1 MPGEGGRRD
10 EVYCPGEKKR
20 VSTCDQGKQRS
31 VQQLGMVQKNQLDL
45 QGFLKTNMETVVS
58 GIRSTGNLHLGNY
71 FGAIRNFLKMQYEN
85 HCYFFIAD
93 YHALTTHPKPDDLHG
108 NIKQVLA
115 EYLACGIDPEVA
127 TVFIQSD
134 VPEVTELYLL
144 LNMNAYVGELE
155 RTTSFKE
162 KIRNQPDNIN
172 AGLLTY
178 PVLMAADIIIHK
190 ANKVPVGKDQEQH
203 LEMTRRFAR
212 RFNTMY
218 EVDYFP
224 EPDAYNFGKK
234 LLKIPGLDGTGK
246 MGKSEGNGIFLADT
260 PQEIRKKVMRAVTDA
275 GPQKPGEKPSEPV
288 QNLFTIMNVVSDHS
302 TVKYFT
308 EKHASCEIRYGD
320 MKKQLAEDIIR
331 VTDPIRERINEILAD
346 NKYLAR
352 VVSEGAGKARA
363 SASETIREVREIIGY
378 KSF

>member
-1 MPGEGGRRD
+1 
-10 EVYCPGEKKR
+10 
-20 VSTCDQGKQRS
+20 
-31 VQQLGMVQKNQLDL
+31 
-45 QGFLKTNMETVVS
+45 METVVS

-71 FGAIRNFLKMQYEN
+71 YGAIKNFLKMQKEN
-85 HCYFFIAD
+85 RCFFFIAD

-115 EYLACGIDPEVA
+115 EYLACGIDPEIA
-127 TVFIQSD
+127 TVYIQSD

-144 LNMNAYVGELE
+144 LNMNAYIGELE

-162 KIRNQPDNIN
+162 KIRKHPDNIN

-212 RFNTMY
+212 RFNMTY
-218 EVDYFP
+218 EVNYFP
-224 EPDAYNFGKK
+224 EPDAYNFGHE
-234 LLKIPGLDGTGK
+234 LIKIPGLDGTGK

-260 PQEIRKKVMRAVTDA
+260 PEVIRKKVMSAVTDA
-275 GPQKPGEKPSEPV
+275 GPTENGQVMSEPV
-288 QNLFTIMNVVSDHS
+288 RNLFTIMNVVSEPS
-302 TVKYFT
+302 VIKYFT
-308 EKHASCEIRYGD
+308 DKHASCEIRYGD
-320 MKKQLAEDIIR
+320 LKKQLAEDIIKA
-331 VTDPIRERINEILAD
+331 TSPIRVRIAEILED
-346 NKYLAR
+346 NRYLAK
-352 VVSEGAGKARA
+352 VVKEGAQKARE
-363 SASETIREVREIIGY
+363 SGSLTIKEVRKIIGY